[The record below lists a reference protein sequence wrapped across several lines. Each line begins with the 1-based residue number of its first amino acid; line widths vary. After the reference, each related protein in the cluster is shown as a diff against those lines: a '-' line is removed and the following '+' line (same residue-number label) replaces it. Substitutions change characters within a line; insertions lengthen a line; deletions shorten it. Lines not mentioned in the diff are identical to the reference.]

1 MTLETIYYI
10 TQIIAVI
17 AVVASLIFVGLQV
30 RQGAEQTR
38 LNTRALKA
46 TSHHAITDS
55 FNHLNTTLATDPD
68 LARIWDAGNK
78 GIENLKPE
86 ELTAYYSILLAY
98 IRVFE
103 TLFFQSQ
110 TGTMARELW
119 EAERRVLQFMFALPG
134 VQQWWAHAALL
145 PFSDAFRAEIG
156 TLIAKPITQGDAS

>member
-1 MTLETIYYI
+1 MTLETLYYLS
-10 TQIIAVI
+10 QILAVLAI
-17 AVVASLIFVGLQV
+17 LASLIFVGVQII
-30 RQGAEQTR
+30 Q
-38 LNTRALKA
+38 NTRAIKA

-55 FNHLNTTLATDPD
+55 FNHLNTTLATNPE

-86 ELTAYYSILLAY
+86 ELTAYHSLLLGY
-98 IRVFE
+98 VRVFE

-134 VQQWWAHAALL
+134 VQQWWAVPLL
-145 PFSDAFRAEIG
+145 PFSAAFRAEIDALMK
-156 TLIAKPITQGDAS
+156 TPITKGDAP